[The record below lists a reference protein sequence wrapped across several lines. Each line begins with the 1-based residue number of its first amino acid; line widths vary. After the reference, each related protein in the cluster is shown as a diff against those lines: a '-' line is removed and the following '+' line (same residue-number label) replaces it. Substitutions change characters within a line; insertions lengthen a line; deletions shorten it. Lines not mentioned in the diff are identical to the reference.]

1 MIGQFIRV
9 WEEESVSGQVFQRI
23 RWESMVVDR
32 RKGITSSR
40 DCIVFDNT
48 TIEFEV
54 RRSARRRKTVEI
66 ALEGS
71 NVRVLAPS
79 NLPADDVRRIVRKRA
94 PWILERLADSPVGPS
109 QRRFASGDM
118 LPYLGRDVKMVV
130 QAADVPAPEVHFS
143 RHQLL
148 GTEPIRRSPADMAV
162 WGKVL
167 SVSVPHGIE
176 DTERVEQVR
185 SAIAGWFKDRAAE
198 MLPKK
203 VDVWRPRLSIDERP
217 LVLVRNQRSQWGSCS
232 SDGTIRFS
240 WRVMMLE
247 LPLIEYVVVH
257 ELAHLKVMDH
267 SAAFWEVVSEVMPDA
282 KDRRRRLGAVS
293 RTLPL

>member
-1 MIGQFIRV
+1 MDGIF
-9 WEEESVSGQVFQRI
+9 SMYHTN
-23 RWESMVVDR
+23 RWKNMAADR

-40 DCIVFDNT
+40 DCIVFDGT

-66 ALEGS
+66 ALDGG

-79 NLPADDVRRIVRKRA
+79 NLPAGDVRRIVRKRA
-94 PWILERLADSPVGPS
+94 SWILERLSGTPVGP
-109 QRRFASGDM
+109 RPRPFASGDT
-118 LPYLGRDVKMVV
+118 LPYLGRDVRIVV
-130 QAADVPAPEVHFS
+130 QAADVPAPEVHFG
-143 RHQLL
+143 RGRVHV
-148 GTEPIRRSPADMAV
+148 A
-162 WGKVL
+162 
-167 SVSVPHGIE
+167 VPHGMGN
-176 DTERVEQVR
+176 TEQVEQVR
-185 SAIAGWFKDRAAE
+185 SAIVGWFKSQAAE

-203 VDVWRPRLSIDERP
+203 ADLWRPRLGIDERP
-217 LVLVRNQRSQWGSCS
+217 RILVRSQRSRWGSCS

-240 WRVMMLE
+240 WRVMMVE

-267 SAAFWEVVSEVMPDA
+267 SAAFWDVVSDVMPDA
-282 KDRRRRLGAVS
+282 KDRRRRLGAVG